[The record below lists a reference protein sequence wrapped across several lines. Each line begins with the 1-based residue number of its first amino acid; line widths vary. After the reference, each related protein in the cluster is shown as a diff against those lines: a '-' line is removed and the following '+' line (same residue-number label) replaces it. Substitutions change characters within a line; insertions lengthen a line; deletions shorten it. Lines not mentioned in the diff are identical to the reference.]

1 MNTTENTLV
10 ENTNYVDESVSVE
23 KVDGRHNNKGRNPKD
38 YSVHNNNKLYL
49 DGYLA
54 SLSSVSMP
62 QYRVDVYP
70 YLFGLGQKALHN
82 TTIDDVEK
90 FFAILGENE
99 KKQRMLKGSNQ
110 NCIVQWLNGWPI
122 NTKSL
127 VEILSISGENW
138 VLTEL
143 YFRVYN

>member
-99 KKQRMLKGSNQ
+99 KKQTSAKIHVVSLYRWARKNVEGFKPKLHRS
-110 NCIVQWLNGWPI
+110 VVEWLAD
-122 NTKSL
+122 
-127 VEILSISGENW
+127 
-138 VLTEL
+138 
-143 YFRVYN
+143 